1 MALCFPKVS
10 LTRSP
15 SSLSQVL
22 KWLRAQKPPAP
33 WGVETCSAAAHGGHL
48 DVLKW
53 LRSQKPRC
61 PWDEETCAMAARR
74 GHLEV
79 SVSIF
84 LSRSFSLFTGLADTH
99 THTLSLI
106 SQVLQ
111 WLRAQKPRCPWSTE
125 TTAQAA
131 AGAHLEVLR
140 WLRAQNPPC
149 PWDDETTTSA
159 AAGGSVDVLEW
170 LRAQDPP
177 CPWEK
182 NGAAVLTAC
191 IVGHLEVLK
200 WLRAQAFPSSWAT
213 TLYSWIEAAAKEG
226 HLEVSARVFLSLS
239 CTRVSVSLTHLPPS
253 SLSLPL
259 R

>member
-1 MALCFPKVS
+1 MEAKVARD
-10 LTRSP
+10 LEPGAELP
-15 SSLSQVL
+15 SG
-22 KWLRAQKPPAP
+22 R
-33 WGVETCSAAAHGGHL
+33 G
-48 DVLKW
+48 DVTNVG
-53 LRSQKPRC
+53 P
-61 PWDEETCAMAARR
+61 
-74 GHLEV
+74 
-79 SVSIF
+79 
-84 LSRSFSLFTGLADTH
+84 
-99 THTLSLI
+99 
-106 SQVLQ
+106 
-111 WLRAQKPRCPWSTE
+111 
-125 TTAQAA
+125 
-131 AGAHLEVLR
+131 
-140 WLRAQNPPC
+140 
-149 PWDDETTTSA
+149 TSA

-239 CTRVSVSLTHLPPS
+239 CTSKYRTDCLEKYLTP
-253 SLSLPL
+253 

>member
-1 MALCFPKVS
+1 MRWRRGEGTSKCVSLCLSRALFLYLQVS
-10 LTRSP
+10 LT
-15 SSLSQVL
+15 
-22 KWLRAQKPPAP
+22 
-33 WGVETCSAAAHGGHL
+33 
-48 DVLKW
+48 
-53 LRSQKPRC
+53 
-61 PWDEETCAMAARR
+61 
-74 GHLEV
+74 
-79 SVSIF
+79 
-84 LSRSFSLFTGLADTH
+84 H
-99 THTLSLI
+99 THSLSLI

>member
-1 MALCFPKVS
+1 MSLFFSRALFLYLQVS
-10 LTRSP
+10 L
-15 SSLSQVL
+15 
-22 KWLRAQKPPAP
+22 
-33 WGVETCSAAAHGGHL
+33 
-48 DVLKW
+48 
-53 LRSQKPRC
+53 
-61 PWDEETCAMAARR
+61 
-74 GHLEV
+74 
-79 SVSIF
+79 
-84 LSRSFSLFTGLADTH
+84 TH

-182 NGAAVLTAC
+182 NGSAVLTAC